1 MLIAKFMTDI
11 LIISKI
17 LGVGGLAFII
27 ALLMTPIIYRLLIK
41 YRLGKQIREDINAPI
56 YTQMHG
62 KKAGTPTM
70 GGIIIWGAVLALI
83 LVIYIFSLVFE
94 GFWGNLN
101 FLSRGQTLLPLGVLI
116 ISAII
121 GMADDLLGIF
131 KLGPKGGGLHM
142 RHRLILYTAVAIMGA
157 LWFYFKLNWDVLHIP
172 FVGDFNIGLWYIPFF
187 IFIIVATAFSTNET
201 DGLDGLAGG
210 VLLFAFAAFA
220 IISFTEGKFD
230 LAVFNAAIVGAL
242 LAFLWFNVH
251 PAKFFMG
258 DTGAMS
264 LGVTLGVM
272 AMLTN
277 TAFFLPFLGF
287 ILVVE
292 SLSVIIQLSSKKI
305 LKKKIFK
312 STPIHHHFEAISW
325 PESQIVMRFWI
336 ISGVMAA
343 LGMILFFID
352 RSF

>member
-1 MLIAKFMTDI
+1 MTDI
-11 LIISKI
+11 LILSKI
-17 LGVGGLAFII
+17 LGVGALSFFIAMI
-27 ALLMTPIIYRLLIK
+27 LTPIVNKILVK
-41 YRLGKQIREDINAPI
+41 YRLGKQIREDANAPVFM
-56 YTQMHG
+56 QMHG

-70 GGIIIWGAVLALI
+70 GGIIIWGAVLVLI
-83 LVIYIFSLVFE
+83 LLVYILSLISS
-94 GFWGNLN
+94 GFWGSLN

-116 ISAII
+116 ISALI

-142 RHRLILYTAVAIMGA
+142 RHRLILYTAVAVIGA
-157 LWFYFKLNWDVLHIP
+157 LWFYYKLNWDALHIP
-172 FVGDFNIGLWYIPFF
+172 FIGDFNIGIWYIPFF

-210 VLLFAFAAFA
+210 VLLFAFSAFA

-230 LAVFNAAIVGAL
+230 LAVFNSALVGAL
-242 LAFLWFNVH
+242 LAFLWFNIH

-277 TAFFLPFLGF
+277 TAFFLPLIGF
-287 ILVVE
+287 ILVLE
-292 SLSVIIQLSSKKI
+292 SLSVIIQITS
-305 LKKKIFK
+305 KKIFK
-312 STPIHHHFEAISW
+312 RKVFLSSPIHHHFEAIGW
-325 PESQIVMRFWI
+325 PESKITMRFWI
-336 ISGVMAA
+336 ISGVTTA
-343 LGMILFFID
+343 LGLILFFID

>member
-1 MLIAKFMTDI
+1 MTDI
-11 LIISKI
+11 LILSKI
-17 LGVGGLAFII
+17 LGVGALSFFITI
-27 ALLMTPIIYRLLIK
+27 LITPLIYKLLIK
-41 YRLGKQIREDINAPI
+41 YRLGKQIREDVNAPI
-56 YTQMHG
+56 FMKMHS

-83 LVIYIFSLVFE
+83 ILVYIFSLIFD

-101 FLSRGQTLLPLGVLI
+101 FLSRGQTWLPLGVLI
-116 ISAII
+116 ISALI
-121 GMADDLLGIF
+121 GMADDLMGIF

-142 RHRLILYTAVAIMGA
+142 RHRLFLYTAVAIISA
-157 LWFYFKLNWDVLHIP
+157 WWFYYKLSWDSLHIP
-172 FVGDFNIGLWYIPFF
+172 FIGDFNIGLWYIPFF

-210 VLLFAFAAFA
+210 VLLFAFSAFA

-230 LAVFNAAIVGAL
+230 LAVFNFAIVGSL
-242 LAFLWFNVH
+242 LAFLWFNVF

-258 DTGAMS
+258 DTGAMA

-277 TAFFLPFLGF
+277 TAFFLPLIGF
-287 ILVVE
+287 ILMIE
-292 SLSVIIQLSSKKI
+292 SLSVIIQMTSKKI
-305 LKKKIFK
+305 FKKKIFL
-312 STPIHHHFEAISW
+312 STPIHHHFEAIGW
-325 PESQIVMRFWI
+325 PESRITMRFWI
-336 ISGVMAA
+336 ISGVTTA
-343 LGMILFFID
+343 LGLILFFID

>member
-1 MLIAKFMTDI
+1 MTDI
-11 LIISKI
+11 LILSKI
-17 LGVGGLAFII
+17 LGVGAISFCISLI
-27 ALLMTPIIYRLLIK
+27 LTPIVYKLLIK
-41 YRLGKQIREDINAPI
+41 YRLGKQIREDINAPL
-56 YTQMHG
+56 YMKMHG

-70 GGIIIWGAVLALI
+70 GGVIIWGAVLILI
-83 LVIYIFSLVFE
+83 LVIYILSLIFD

-101 FLSRGQTLLPLGVLI
+101 FLTRGQTLLPLGILV
-116 ISAII
+116 ISALI

-142 RHRLILYTAVAIMGA
+142 RHRLVLYTAVAIIGA
-157 LWFYFKLNWDVLHIP
+157 LWFYYKLDWDVLHIP
-172 FVGDFNIGLWYIPFF
+172 FIGDFNIGFWYLPFF
-187 IFIIVATAFSTNET
+187 IFIIVATAFSTNEA

-220 IISFTEGKFD
+220 VIGFTEGKFD
-230 LAVFNAAIVGAL
+230 LAVFNSAIVGAL

-277 TAFFLPFLGF
+277 TAFFLPVIGF
-287 ILVVE
+287 ILVME
-292 SLSVIIQLSSKKI
+292 SLSVIIQLTSKKF
-305 LKKKIFK
+305 LKRKVFK
-312 STPIHHHFEAISW
+312 STPIHHHFEAIGW

-336 ISGVMAA
+336 VSGVMTA
-343 LGMILFFID
+343 LGLILFFID

>member
-1 MLIAKFMTDI
+1 MGA
-11 LIISKI
+11 IS
-17 LGVGGLAFII
+17 FFI
-27 ALLMTPIIYRLLIK
+27 ALLLTPVIYKLLIK
-41 YRLGKQIREDINAPI
+41 WRLGKQIREDVNAPI
-56 YTQMHG
+56 YMQMHG

-70 GGIIIWGAVLALI
+70 GGVIIWGAVLILI
-83 LVIYIFSLVFE
+83 LVIYIMSVIFD

-101 FLSRGQTLLPLGVLI
+101 FLTRGQTLLPLGVLL
-116 ISAII
+116 ISALI

-142 RHRLILYTAVAIMGA
+142 RHRLILYTAVAIIGA
-157 LWFYFKLNWDVLHIP
+157 LWFYYKLDWDVLHIP
-172 FVGDFNIGLWYIPFF
+172 FIGDFNIGFWYIPFF

-210 VLLFAFAAFA
+210 VLLFAFATFA
-220 IISFTEGKFD
+220 VISFTEGKSD
-230 LAVFNAAIVGAL
+230 LAVFNSAIVGAL
-242 LAFLWFNVH
+242 LAFLWFNIH

-277 TAFFLPFLGF
+277 TAFFLPIIGF
-287 ILVVE
+287 ILVME
-292 SLSVIIQLSSKKI
+292 SVSVIIQLTS
-305 LKKKIFK
+305 KKIFK
-312 STPIHHHFEAISW
+312 RKIFRSTPIHHHFEAIGW

-336 ISGVMAA
+336 VSGVMAA
-343 LGMILFFID
+343 LGLILFFID